1 MISPW
6 PSSIGS
12 LAGMRSPNP
21 ANEKKAMA
29 VRDIA
34 IPPFMILPNGK
45 IDAKEKNP
53 DVRSGFDISFILY
66 AGPVT
71 E

>member
-1 MISPW
+1 
-6 PSSIGS
+6 
-12 LAGMRSPNP
+12 MRSPIP

-53 DVRSGFDISFILY
+53 DVRSGFDIAFPLY
-66 AGPVT
+66 AGPET
-71 E
+71 